1 MHIHNV
7 HGDLLVTHEAD
18 GDHQYKGEDKQ
29 KEVDHD
35 DFCKKRHH
43 RALDTYTFRSINLK
57 EYMT

>member
-1 MHIHNV
+1 MHIHR
-7 HGDLLVTHEAD
+7 DLLVTHEAD

-29 KEVDHD
+29 KEVNHD

>member
-35 DFCKKRHH
+35 DFCKKKDTIEHLIH
-43 RALDTYTFRSINLK
+43 TSIHLDLLI
-57 EYMT
+57 